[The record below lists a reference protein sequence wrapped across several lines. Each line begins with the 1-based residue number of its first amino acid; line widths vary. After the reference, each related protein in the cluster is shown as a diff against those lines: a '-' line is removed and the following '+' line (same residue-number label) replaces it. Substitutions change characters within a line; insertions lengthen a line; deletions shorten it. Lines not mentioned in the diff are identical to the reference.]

1 MNSFLLKIFVGLHN
15 ISYKI
20 ISKLAVKL
28 NNNVHPKHEI
38 MNYHKF
44 FVDHVG
50 STDMVIDIGCGKGE
64 NAYDISSKA
73 KEVIAFDINEDN
85 ITSAKEHFKRDNLKF
100 VVGDALL
107 YDFSQEFDKII
118 FSNVLEHIQDRV
130 VFLKK
135 LSTISATMLLRVP
148 MLDRDWLTV
157 YKKQQGFDYRLDRTH
172 FIEYTIPT
180 LEDELSKSGWLI
192 EEYSVQFGEF
202 WGVIKR
208 K

>member
-20 ISKLAVKL
+20 ISKLSIKL

-38 MNYHKF
+38 LNYHKF

-50 STDMVIDIGCGKGE
+50 PTDTVIDIGCGKGE

-100 VVGDALL
+100 V
-107 YDFSQEFDKII
+107 
-118 FSNVLEHIQDRV
+118 
-130 VFLKK
+130 
-135 LSTISATMLLRVP
+135 
-148 MLDRDWLTV
+148 
-157 YKKQQGFDYRLDRTH
+157 
-172 FIEYTIPT
+172 
-180 LEDELSKSGWLI
+180 
-192 EEYSVQFGEF
+192 
-202 WGVIKR
+202 
-208 K
+208 